1 MDGKGR
7 PGDFGNVCVLE
18 TMVAELKL
26 TGGVVLLFFLFF
38 FFFSPLLARR
48 NGAAVVGTAV
58 RVREL
63 IFRVLSAASSIYPR
77 LFAFRQSCLL
87 LG

>member
-38 FFFSPLLARR
+38 F
-48 NGAAVVGTAV
+48 
-58 RVREL
+58 
-63 IFRVLSAASSIYPR
+63 
-77 LFAFRQSCLL
+77 LFPPF
-87 LG
+87 

>member
-1 MDGKGR
+1 MGR
-7 PGDFGNVCVLE
+7 AGQGILVMLCSRDYGSRIKVDRRGSFTFLS
-18 TMVAELKL
+18 LF
-26 TGGVVLLFFLFF
+26 FFLFP
-38 FFFSPLLARR
+38 PLLARR